1 MNKLRNCTR
10 PNNMKI
16 GIFGGS
22 FNPIHTGHA
31 ILANYLVSET
41 DLDAVWLMVAPR
53 NPIKSEYNRAYD
65 LHRLRMTEMVTRRI
79 NGAIT
84 SGLEF
89 SLPYP
94 SYTINTLNTLSQK
107 FPDDEFALVIGADN
121 WAIFNRWR
129 NADEIIARHEIYVYP
144 RRGYEIA
151 IPDELKDRVK
161 ALDSPLIEISST
173 MVREKLSRGDNLSF
187 YLPDDVYQYI
197 LEHNLYTTAK

>member
-1 MNKLRNCTR
+1 
-10 PNNMKI
+10 MKI

-53 NPIKSEYNRAYD
+53 NPIKSEYDRAYD

-197 LEHNLYTTAK
+197 LERNLYTTAK